1 MDEEGHLH
9 LKAGMAAEFLIIE
22 QKLVDVVEDAYS
34 LDRELEVTMEQLE
47 LPAVLDSPA
56 ENSWAEGP
64 GNAEPLR
71 GEAACAA
78 CLRNREKGILEK
90 CSERLRD
97 ASTEAGEAAL
107 SQVVLRFAGR
117 VDILDLTPC
126 WKGSCWEWGQWL
138 VE

>member
-1 MDEEGHLH
+1 M
-9 LKAGMAAEFLIIE
+9 
-22 QKLVDVVEDAYS
+22 
-34 LDRELEVTMEQLE
+34 
-47 LPAVLDSPA
+47 LDSPA